1 MRKLPLKQVI
11 CVTAATVLMS
21 GCSTVV
27 QQIQETTGNEIRKVE
42 ESKASAP
49 TEIKSKQVMK
59 EIDASPGPHTKIE
72 DILQD
77 PGKGSF
83 SGNKFNPSKVYQ
95 ALDQMPI
102 GLERDAAF
110 QYLLG
115 LLGENYKQLVTV
127 YDDVE
132 MVDLKEQARV
142 LSEIA
147 KDHQAKPPTA
157 EEQAAIHA
165 GAVKNNQILFLVDA
179 SSSMGKDIQGKSKM
193 EWIKGALTQVTK
205 TIPKG
210 TQIHVRMFGKE
221 GGVNDKD
228 PGQSCKDTSLL
239 YSGVEWTVP
248 VWSKSM
254 NQLESK
260 EGWNPAG
267 LAIQEGTKD
276 LSAHK
281 EKSRENRVVLITDG
295 VDKCN
300 TNPVQ
305 QAKQL
310 SDSDL
315 HAAINVISFG
325 SKLQEE
331 KQGSSIASQSG
342 GEFISIKDGEKLTQA
357 LQSVTK
363 EIRQMDTPWQ
373 VRALEKSAKTL
384 QNTREQLKDGHQSV
398 SETTKNE
405 QEHLQAANEYIF
417 NQSKIE
423 KTDYER
429 IGQWIDQRY
438 EQVDGHIKKQYQKSD
453 KKLRK
458 DWLTQVDNLEKSWDK
473 TNPKNTPN
481 TFAEKKTEILGDAK

>member
-49 TEIKSKQVMK
+49 TELKSKQVMK
-59 EIDASPGPHTKIE
+59 EIDTSPGPHTKIV

-83 SGNKFNPSKVYQ
+83 SGDKFNQSKVNQ

-132 MVDLKEQARV
+132 MVDLQEQARV
-142 LSEIA
+142 LSDIA
-147 KDHQAKPPTA
+147 KDHQAKPVTA
-157 EEQAAIHA
+157 EEQAGIHA
-165 GAVKNNQILFLVDA
+165 GEVKHNQILFLIDA
-179 SSSMGKDIQGKSKM
+179 SSSMGKDLQGKSKM
-193 EWIKGALTQVTK
+193 EWIKAALTQATK
-205 TIPKG
+205 AIPKG

-221 GGVNDKD
+221 GGVDDKD

-239 YSGVEWTVP
+239 YSGVEWTAP

-254 NQLESK
+254 NQLEPK
-260 EGWNPAG
+260 DGWNPAG
-267 LAIQEGTKD
+267 LAIQEGAKD

-281 EKSRENRVVLITDG
+281 EKSHENRVVLITDG
-295 VDKCN
+295 VDKCK
-300 TNPVQ
+300 TNPDQ

-310 SDSDL
+310 SHSDL

-325 SKLQEE
+325 SNLQEE
-331 KQGSSIASQSG
+331 KQVSSIAGQSG
-342 GEFISIKDGEKLTQA
+342 GEFISIKDGKKLIQA

-363 EIRQMDTPWQ
+363 EIKLMDTPWQ
-373 VRALEKSAKTL
+373 IRALEKSANTL
-384 QNTREQLKDGHQSV
+384 QNTRDQLKDEHQNLSDV
-398 SETTKNE
+398 TKNE
-405 QEHLQAANEYIF
+405 QEHLQAANEYIY

-438 EQVDGHIKKQYQKSD
+438 EQVDGHIQKQYKKSNG
-453 KKLRK
+453 KLRK
-458 DWLTQVDNLEKSWDK
+458 DWLSQVDNLEKSWDK
-473 TNPKNTPN
+473 TNSKNTPKP
-481 TFAEKKTEILGDAK
+481 FAEKKTEMMGDAK